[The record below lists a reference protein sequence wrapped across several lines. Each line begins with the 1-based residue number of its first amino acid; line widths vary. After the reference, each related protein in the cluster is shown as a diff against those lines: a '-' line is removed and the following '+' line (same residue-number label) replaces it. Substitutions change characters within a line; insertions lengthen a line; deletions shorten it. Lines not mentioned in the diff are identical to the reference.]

1 MSGSPSSPGA
11 SPSHGDALE
20 RTPAEDAAD
29 ILVEVEALLRSAFAL
44 DAWGRLLVFMR
55 PAAATRTFSASASDA
70 FIVEDLQVEE
80 ILDDE
85 LVERVFNGRE
95 IREGL
100 AALATATATLS
111 LLADVDIAEVGGGTF
126 VRVVGEGNRTE
137 RVAFLP
143 GTVRTPSR
151 SFDVARDDAV
161 RDVERR
167 SAALAEKL
175 GVESLAHL
183 AFDAHASTWA
193 APVGAA
199 DAPAMDAAETRG
211 AAIVIGSY
219 SKARRSWVWAGTNP
233 TLPPG
238 ARERAK
244 AVLDAFGDRS
254 LWEISTPA
262 FFTDERTAWAL
273 ACVVAKD
280 RGAAASSSS
289 TASALGLARIDT
301 PDGFVVFLLE
311 KLRPDAP
318 DGASTGAR

>member
-1 MSGSPSSPGA
+1 MN
-11 SPSHGDALE
+11 DVE

-44 DAWGRLLVFMR
+44 ESWGRLLVFMR
-55 PAAATRTFSASASDA
+55 PAAKTRTFSAAASDA
-70 FIVEDLQVEE
+70 FVVEDLQVEE
-80 ILDDE
+80 ILDEDT
-85 LVERVFNGRE
+85 VDRVFNGAE

-151 SFDVARDDAV
+151 AFDLARDAAI
-161 RDVERR
+161 VEMEGR
-167 SAALAEKL
+167 SAALASEL
-175 GVESLAHL
+175 GVPNLAHL
-183 AFDAHASTWA
+183 AFDAHASTYA
-193 APVGAA
+193 APSK
-199 DAPAMDAAETRG
+199 DAPAPPSARG
-211 AAIVIGSY
+211 SAVVLGSY
-219 SKARRSWVWAGTNP
+219 STGRRSWVWAGTNP
-233 TLPPG
+233 TLPPA
-238 ARERAK
+238 ARKRAT
-244 AVLDAFGDRS
+244 ALLDAFGDRT

-280 RGAAASSSS
+280 RGAI
-289 TASALGLARIDT
+289 GLARVDT
-301 PDGFVVFLLE
+301 PDGFVVFCLH
-311 KLRPDAP
+311 PSDATAER
-318 DGASTGAR
+318 DEGSTTARSP